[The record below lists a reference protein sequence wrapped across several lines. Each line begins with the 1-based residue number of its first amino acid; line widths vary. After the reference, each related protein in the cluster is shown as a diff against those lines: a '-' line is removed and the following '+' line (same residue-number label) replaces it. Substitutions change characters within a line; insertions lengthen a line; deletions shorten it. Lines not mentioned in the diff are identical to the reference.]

1 MSSLPHSFL
10 PHLLSLLI
18 HPSIPLRPPIQVS
31 RIFRRRLTILQMRV
45 WALYACWYA
54 RWCWLTLFG
63 AFMRL
68 CGGRGWWLAF
78 CWNRTTES
86 AGNQSI
92 NPPRRLLPLR
102 AQLTAVSGASQ
113 LLVLGN
119 RCLPHLD

>member
-92 NPPRRLLPLR
+92 NQSPTTAAAIAGSIDCRLGGVAIAGARESL
-102 AQLTAVSGASQ
+102 LTPS
-113 LLVLGN
+113 
-119 RCLPHLD
+119 